1 MPNIQQGIQ
10 DFYRV
15 AQERDFAR
23 DFQFRVLDISDR
35 GAPVLTQDDLVY
47 ATAAN
52 LPARGIQN
60 VPTPFMGLQFNLPGA
75 VEYPDATGYQITF
88 RADGDNAIRT
98 VFENWS
104 RSIFDDETSTG
115 AYRLYANS
123 TVSLAQLN
131 ANLDVVRVYQLV
143 GAWPITVGELVYNTT
158 GNGEVVEFQAT
169 LAYQYWRRNILPV

>member
-1 MPNIQQGIQ
+1 
-10 DFYRV
+10 
-15 AQERDFAR
+15 
-23 DFQFRVLDISDR
+23 
-35 GAPVLTQDDLVY
+35 
-47 ATAAN
+47 
-52 LPARGIQN
+52 
-60 VPTPFMGLQFNLPGA
+60 MGLQFNLPGA
-75 VEYPDATGYQITF
+75 VEYPAATGYQITF

-123 TVSLAQLN
+123 TVSLSQLN